1 MTTVELFEDIGLDM
15 TMKRTMEFATKSK
28 QDTWF
33 SSKVSKTI
41 TDVAFNKLQNI
52 LKLPMDYGEA
62 LKYTYVRFKDLDAS
76 GRMYYY
82 FVASIELVD
91 DSTVAMHLAVD
102 PIQTF
107 MTEWSVGPCMVN
119 RKHCNR
125 WSSGSLPIRENSNS
139 EGIQA
144 SYFDITT
151 DTIIH
156 TVPTTQGDL
165 RVGAVVF
172 TFTKDSG
179 FYTCFTP
186 VIFDKNN
193 EFGISYVNALS
204 DTWNLPTFENCYDN
218 TIFTFMGIDP
228 ESVVSMCF
236 LPFLPIEGEVTY
248 SSSTKTYT
256 WTFPDDTEYET
267 NIRSEYSK
275 WAVIKFKE
283 CEVRQFSISV
293 TRPYK
298 PSNGNAYSY
307 IYEPA
312 LFKEPYIIRKLSSID
327 GIFNQEIPDI
337 IVNEDSDTIYMLGQ
351 VSPSQQVVMCSVGV
365 DFTTPGVLTAAKEKG
380 LMTTVMPASFDVI
393 TNAWLTYSLTQ
404 RDSDRAIINN
414 NNMQNAISNL
424 LFMGYGGALVGSRGG
439 GIIKDNAIYDNAQG
453 IPKSQQSVLGYRKGI
468 NPAIPGAVGLAAG
481 ASIVTSLVDAHFAWE
496 NQKQQERKIQNKA
509 SQISISGNSAYRNA
523 LDNYDNPVFVE
534 LKCDDVN
541 FEKAAANF
549 RYYGYEINEWQKPDI
564 KSRKYFDY
572 ILTNGALVEGAIPQD
587 IKEQIAKVLDNG
599 ITFFHA
605 DYSTSTQYNNY
616 ENIERALI

>member
-1 MTTVELFEDIGLDM
+1 MTTVELFKDIGLDM
-15 TMKRTMEFATKSK
+15 TMKRTMEFASKSA
-28 QDTWF
+28 QNTWF
-33 SSKVSKTI
+33 TSRVSKTI

-62 LKYTYVRFKDLDAS
+62 LSYTYVRFKNLDSS
-76 GRMYYY
+76 GRLYYY
-82 FVASIELVD
+82 FIAAIELVD
-91 DSTVAMHLAVD
+91 DSTVAFHLAVD

-125 WSSGSLPIRENSNS
+125 WGSGSLPIRDNSNS

-144 SYFDITT
+144 TYIADVTQVINHTT
-151 DTIIH
+151 GSISKK
-156 TVPTTQGDL
+156 

-172 TFTKDSG
+172 TYTDTDTKQ
-179 FYTCFTP
+179 FVTCFVPCVFDTLLTQYININDTNYIVP
-186 VIFDKNN
+186 SLWDCYNNNIF
-193 EFGISYVNALS
+193 
-204 DTWNLPTFENCYDN
+204 NLF
-218 TIFTFMGIDP
+218 GIDP

-236 LPFLPIEGEVTY
+236 LPFMPVEASDSGTGSIVWNFPTGTSYVKSTNDNYACVQLGTAETRYFTLNVSRPSKPSSGDTY
-248 SSSTKTYT
+248 S
-256 WTFPDDTEYET
+256 
-267 NIRSEYSK
+267 
-275 WAVIKFKE
+275 
-283 CEVRQFSISV
+283 
-293 TRPYK
+293 YK
-298 PSNGNAYSY
+298 YD
-307 IYEPA
+307 PA
-312 LFKEPYIIRKLSSID
+312 LFKEPYIIRKLISID
-327 GIFNQEIPDI
+327 GMFNQDIPDYI
-337 IVNEDSDTIYMLGQ
+337 INQSSNILYMKAQ
-351 VSPSQQVVMCSVGV
+351 ISPSQQAIFCSINKTLDDPATMAGN
-365 DFTTPGVLTAAKEKG
+365 KEAG
-380 LMTTVMPASFDVI
+380 QVTSAMPSAFDI
-393 TNAWLTYSLTQ
+393 RNNAWLTYSLTQ

-453 IPKSQQSVLGYRKGI
+453 IPKSQQAILGYRKGI

-509 SQISISGNSAYRNA
+509 SQITISGNSAYRNA
-523 LDNYDNPVFVE
+523 IDNYTAPVYVE
-534 LKCDDVN
+534 MIADDVN

-572 ILTNGALVEGAIPQD
+572 ILTNGAIIEGAIPQD

-605 DYSTSTQYNNY
+605 DYSTSTQYNDY
-616 ENIERALI
+616 ENIERVLI

>member
-91 DSTVAMHLAVD
+91 DSTVAMHLAID

-119 RKHCNR
+119 RKHCDR
-125 WSSGSLPIRENSNS
+125 WDSGALPVRENSNI

-144 SYFDITT
+144 SYLSENTQVINH
-151 DTIIH
+151 IKS
-156 TVPTTQGDL
+156 TVGTNL
-165 RVGAVVF
+165 RVGTVIVAYTGTSMLRIGAV
-172 TFTKDSG
+172 
-179 FYTCFTP
+179 P
-186 VIFDKNN
+186 IIFDSLLLDYIQIGTKKYQPPSFR
-193 EFGISYVNALS
+193 E
-204 DTWNLPTFENCYDN
+204 CYDN
-218 TIFTFMGIDP
+218 QIFAMFDIDP
-228 ESVVSMCF
+228 EKVVSMCF
-236 LPFLPIEGEVTY
+236 VPFLVLDGTLTY
-248 SSSTKTYT
+248 DGGYVWSFPETTSFITTDDDRAMIDLYSTSVINFGINISRPTKPASSDYYSTTH
-256 WTFPDDTEYET
+256 
-267 NIRSEYSK
+267 
-275 WAVIKFKE
+275 
-283 CEVRQFSISV
+283 
-293 TRPYK
+293 
-298 PSNGNAYSY
+298 
-307 IYEPA
+307 EPA
-312 LFKEPYIIRKLSSID
+312 LYKEPYIIRKISSVD
-327 GIFNQEIPDI
+327 GIFNQDIPDI
-337 IVNEDSDTIYMLGQ
+337 LINVADSTLYMKAQ
-351 VSPSQQVVMCSVGV
+351 VSPSQQTIICSIN
-365 DFTTPGVLTAAKEKG
+365 DDLTNTGDIVARKDEG
-380 LMTTVMPASFDVI
+380 LMTTVMPSALDV
-393 TNAWLTYSLTQ
+393 TSNAWLTYSLTQ

-453 IPKSQQSVLGYRKGI
+453 IPKSQQAVLGYRKGI

-509 SQISISGNSAYRNA
+509 SQITISGNSAYANA
-523 LDNYDNPVFVE
+523 LLNYTAPVFSE

-549 RYYGYEINEWQKPDI
+549 RYYGYEINEWQKPNI